1 MSRTSVLCILT
12 ILLASM
18 LAATVQ
24 AQVPSD
30 YERLEKAAPRVP
42 SHPASIVP
50 GGTGTVQYDP
60 GAPADTLLSDTT
72 NIFFGNLFDTASG
85 NPLDFPGTLTQ
96 VSWYQGSLALAAV
109 LLAQPGGPSSYFVF
123 ATGGVPSA
131 FNALTFSHVVNGS
144 FFGGMGAVPGLIA
157 SVGARSASYNSQGFH
172 GRQRNANGSVS
183 NSLQGLNVMFR
194 ATGNVVIPVELLE
207 FDVD

>member
-1 MSRTSVLCILT
+1 VATSE
-12 ILLASM
+12 
-18 LAATVQ
+18 

-30 YERLEKAAPRVP
+30 YERLKEVAPRVP
-42 SHPASIVP
+42 SHRPSLVPA
-50 GGTGTVQYDP
+50 GTGTVQYDP

-72 NIFFGNLFDTASG
+72 NIFFGNIFDTQSG

-109 LLAQPGGPSSYFVF
+109 LLAAPGGPSSYFVF
-123 ATGGVPSA
+123 ATGGAPMT

-144 FFGGMGAVPGLIA
+144 FFGGMGAIPGLIA
-157 SVGARSASYNSQGFH
+157 SVGARSASYNAQGFH
-172 GRQRNANGSVS
+172 GRQRNANGAVS

-194 ATGNVVIPVELLE
+194 ATGNLVIPVELLE
-207 FDVD
+207 FEVD